1 MKRVISALLSVLLL
15 GCLTACSRDD
25 GQSKNGDSRSGT
37 LKVAIGETNT
47 DFDGV
52 SVRILNLAEDE
63 GKTQLNVSWVNK
75 TFYEVVYGESYDI
88 EREQNGKWSSCAING
103 LNFTAIGYKLGRKA
117 TQTKSYTLS
126 NSFDI
131 SENGKYRF
139 VTDCSIYDKGRGG
152 ESTKCKLWAEFT
164 VTRTGDS
171 GGEVQKS
178 FIDFKPQYIRTDGYR
193 EDADY
198 PVVKIIR
205 SVDGLK
211 AYYKM
216 SSRLVSVSL

>member
-25 GQSKNGDSRSGT
+25 GQSKNGDSQSGT
-37 LKVAIGETNT
+37 LKVAIGETDT

-103 LNFTAIGYKLGRKA
+103 LYFTAIGYELRKNS

-139 VTDCSIYDKGRGG
+139 VTDCSVYDK
-152 ESTKCKLWAEFT
+152 
-164 VTRTGDS
+164 
-171 GGEVQKS
+171 
-178 FIDFKPQYIRTDGYR
+178 
-193 EDADY
+193 
-198 PVVKIIR
+198 
-205 SVDGLK
+205 
-211 AYYKM
+211 
-216 SSRLVSVSL
+216 

>member
-52 SVRILNLAEDE
+52 SVRILNIAEDE

-139 VTDCSIYDKGRGG
+139 VTDCSVYDKGRGG
-152 ESTKCKLWAEFT
+152 ESTKCCGRSLLLPAPEIPAEKYKSPLSILT
-164 VTRTGDS
+164 LNISEQTGIA
-171 GGEVQKS
+171 KMWTIPLLRS
-178 FIDFKPQYIRTDGYR
+178 FALLMD
-193 EDADY
+193 
-198 PVVKIIR
+198 
-205 SVDGLK
+205 
-211 AYYKM
+211 
-216 SSRLVSVSL
+216 

>member
-25 GQSKNGDSRSGT
+25 GQSKNGDSQSGT
-37 LKVAIGETNT
+37 LKVAIGETDT

-139 VTDCSIYDKGRGG
+139 VTDCSVY
-152 ESTKCKLWAEFT
+152 EMSPL
-164 VTRTGDS
+164 S
-171 GGEVQKS
+171 LLLM
-178 FIDFKPQYIRTDGYR
+178 
-193 EDADY
+193 AD
-198 PVVKIIR
+198 
-205 SVDGLK
+205 
-211 AYYKM
+211 
-216 SSRLVSVSL
+216 